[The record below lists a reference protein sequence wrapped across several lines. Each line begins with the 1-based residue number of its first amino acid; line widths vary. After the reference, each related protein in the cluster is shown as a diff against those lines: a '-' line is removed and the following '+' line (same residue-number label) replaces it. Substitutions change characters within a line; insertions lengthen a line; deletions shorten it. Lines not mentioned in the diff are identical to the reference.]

1 MRVVKEN
8 WKKRKFWKILSN
20 CLKNMVDFNIVK
32 NEISFE
38 ASFWDFLNIKK
49 WFRKSYTKDNV
60 NILFIDDLD
69 MPVVESLRKAKYRV
83 KKVKD
88 IKDVDDAEVKN
99 AQIIF
104 VDFEGVGRS
113 ISPLHQGVGLV
124 KELKTKYGDSK
135 FIVLY
140 TAQSTMPA
148 DTTMTSLFTIAD
160 ARMRKDSDVTD
171 FTDQI
176 RDALKK
182 LK

>member
-1 MRVVKEN
+1 MPDINLIKMEN
-8 WKKRKFWKILSN
+8 KF
-20 CLKNMVDFNIVK
+20 D
-32 NEISFE
+32 
-38 ASFWDFLNIKK
+38 ASFWSNLKNLFKE
-49 WFRKSYTKDNV
+49 SYTKDNV

-69 MPVVESLRKAKYRV
+69 MPVVESLRKANYKV

-88 IKDVDDAEVKN
+88 IKDVDDADVKN

-104 VDFEGVGRS
+104 VDFDGVGKS
-113 ISPLHQGVGLV
+113 ISPLHQGAGLV
-124 KELKTKYGDSK
+124 KELKSKYGTSK
-135 FIVLY
+135 FVVLY
-140 TAQSTMPA
+140 TAQPTMPA
-148 DTTMTSLFTIAD
+148 DTTMSSLFTIAD

>member
-1 MRVVKEN
+1 MLDVNFNVN
-8 WKKRKFWKILSN
+8 NKF
-20 CLKNMVDFNIVK
+20 DG
-32 NEISFE
+32 
-38 ASFWDFLNIKK
+38 SFWRIFNPINWFKK
-49 WFRKSYTKDNV
+49 NYTKDNV

-69 MPVVESLRKAKYRV
+69 MPVVESLRKANFKV

-104 VDFEGVGRS
+104 VDFDGVGRY
-113 ISPLHQGVGLV
+113 ISPQHQGAGLV
-124 KELKTKYGDSK
+124 KELKIKYGASK
-135 FIVLY
+135 YIVLY
-140 TAQSTMPA
+140 TAQNTLPA
-148 DTTMTSLFTIAD
+148 DTTMSSLFDNAD

-176 RDALKK
+176 REALKK